1 MTLEQ
6 MIGAIEKAIAADVPP
21 TAEIVCTT
29 DNDGNALF
37 YADLDGDWVPLEPP
51 KELPVEQLGLQ
62 ELAVALRITPLQVI
76 QLNEIGSQI
85 DEGYETY
92 LSVRDS
98 LSRAEDVYLR
108 KWLTN
113 AGMDFTEE
121 EGE

>member
-51 KELPVEQLGLQ
+51 EELPVEQMGLQ
-62 ELAVALRITPLQVI
+62 ELAVALRLTPLQVI

-98 LSRAEDVYLR
+98 LSRAENVYLR